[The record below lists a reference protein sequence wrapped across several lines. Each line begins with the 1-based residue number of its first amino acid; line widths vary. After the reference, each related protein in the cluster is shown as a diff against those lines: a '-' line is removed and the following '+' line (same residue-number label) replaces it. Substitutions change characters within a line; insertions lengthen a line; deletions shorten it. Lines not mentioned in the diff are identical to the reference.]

1 MRDRIGLSTNV
12 FHPAGTGR
20 FPTILIR
27 TPYGKGTSLVPNYRA
42 FVDHGYVVV
51 TQDVRG
57 RYESPG
63 VFSPLTQEAPDGDDT
78 LNWIAAQSWS
88 DGKVGMTGGS
98 YLGIAQWKVALL
110 NNPHLKAI
118 FPVVSGWDDY
128 RDRFYSPGGAMKLG
142 HRLLW
147 MSENLRLPDFVPDFK
162 KFIWRLP
169 VRVADVS
176 ATGQELPIYR
186 ESMDHPSDDDYWK
199 IGRASCRERV

>member
-1 MRDRIGLSTNV
+1 MRDHIGLSTNV

-78 LNWIAAQSWS
+78 LNC
-88 DGKVGMTGGS
+88 VGLFKQDANSTNIPVYSTLGGGFDTLKIGGGS
-98 YLGIAQWKVALL
+98 TFETFNVGQVITVLV
-110 NNPHLKAI
+110 
-118 FPVVSGWDDY
+118 
-128 RDRFYSPGGAMKLG
+128 
-142 HRLLW
+142 
-147 MSENLRLPDFVPDFK
+147 
-162 KFIWRLP
+162 
-169 VRVADVS
+169 
-176 ATGQELPIYR
+176 TGSNR
-186 ESMDHPSDDDYWK
+186 T
-199 IGRASCRERV
+199 A